1 MQARTSEGLP
11 RYSLVKQRNGIK
23 YTVKRIKE
31 DKDYTFRDYIAS
43 LILKV
48 FFKAVTFCKILFLFS
63 QSIENGTSPNVV
75 LPLGQNIPSVRP
87 MVKKPDK
94 KMAIAKHQSR
104 FL

>member
-48 FFKAVTFCKILFLFS
+48 FFKAC
-63 QSIENGTSPNVV
+63 
-75 LPLGQNIPSVRP
+75 
-87 MVKKPDK
+87 
-94 KMAIAKHQSR
+94 
-104 FL
+104 